1 MRPRATSTASPP
13 MDRGRMPAARS
24 TSHCRMRC
32 SARQRPDLGSSLQVH
47 VSRRWKMLNRREM
60 LLSTAA
66 LLSTARLARA
76 AGDWKSQ
83 YPELTFAVVPAENAS
98 GVSDRYAP
106 YMDYLTKAIG
116 VPVKLRVAN
125 DYAAVI
131 EGQRA
136 GNIQIAYYGPASYS
150 KAYLTEVKTEPFVTT
165 RNNDGAIGYFSV
177 IYVKADSPYQK
188 IEDLKGKT
196 IGFVDPNST
205 SGYNAPRFYLN
216 KHGIDVD
223 SFFGNSIVTG
233 SHENAIVA
241 LDKGTIDCAANWWN
255 ADDDSNLTRMDKKG
269 MAKKDDFRIVFKSAL
284 LPGSPYAY
292 LSDLPDD
299 LKKRIQQVFADAPT
313 KAKAAFDRLSDGKDK
328 EFVGVAHKDYADTV
342 EMIQYVDEMR
352 KKRS

>member
-1 MRPRATSTASPP
+1 
-13 MDRGRMPAARS
+13 
-24 TSHCRMRC
+24 
-32 SARQRPDLGSSLQVH
+32 
-47 VSRRWKMLNRREM
+47 MLNRRK
-60 LLSTAA
+60 LLIATAIVMSTVSA
-66 LLSTARLARA
+66 ARA
-76 AGDWKSQ
+76 EEWKKQ

-98 GVSDRYAP
+98 GVSDRYTGFAA
-106 YMDYLTKAIG
+106 YLAQELG

-150 KAYLTEVKTEPFVTT
+150 KAYLTGVKTEPFVTT
-165 RNNDGAIGYFSV
+165 RNNDGAIGYYSV
-177 IYVKADSPYQK
+177 IYVKADSPYNV
-188 IEDLKGKT
+188 IHDLKGKT

-205 SGYNAPRFYLN
+205 SGYNAPRYFLN
-216 KHGIDVD
+216 KAGIDVD

-233 SHENAIVA
+233 SHENAVIA

-255 ADDDSNLTRMDKKG
+255 ADNDSNLTRMDKKG
-269 MAKKDDFRIVFKSAL
+269 MAKKENFRIVFKSEL

-299 LKKRIQQVFADAPT
+299 LKKSI
-313 KAKAAFDRLSDGKDK
+313 AKAFTEAPMKDKSAFDRLSDGKDK
-328 EFVGVAHKDYADTV
+328 EFVPVTHQDYQDTV
-342 EMIQYVDEMR
+342 KMIEFVDDMR